1 MTYDVT
7 EIYVYTGDQIF
18 DSVGEFVGWY
28 NSPSLNE
35 AFIAAAAASSGED
48 FDIAKF
54 DLKKSYP
61 VTLTWDVDDQ
71 TLTKTIQWPTQS
83 DYESWVNYLDTFDYT
98 DSAFSTT
105 TINGMPYVSEP
116 ALDVSKDIFLP

>member
-35 AFIAAAAASSGED
+35 AFIAAAEASSVED

-54 DLKKSYP
+54 NLKKSYP
-61 VTLTWDVDDQ
+61 STLAWNIDDQ

-83 DYESWVNYLDTFDYT
+83 DYESWANYLATFDYT
-98 DSAFSTT
+98 DSAFSST
-105 TINGMPYVSEP
+105 TITGMEGVTSPG
-116 ALDVSKDIFLP
+116 LDVTKTISLP

>member
-7 EIYVYTGDQIF
+7 EIYTYTGDQIF

-35 AFIAAAAASSGED
+35 TFIAAAAASSGED
-48 FDIAKF
+48 FDMAKF
-54 DLKKSYP
+54 DLKRSYP
-61 VTLTWDVDDQ
+61 VTLAWDIDDQ

-116 ALDVSKDIFLP
+116 GLDVTKDIFLP